1 VCDHGK
7 DPAEAEKSLFYQ
19 VKTSTSHKL
28 TDRYLCFSLR
38 DILALE
44 SGRSD
49 RVAMKR
55 SINFGSIFR
64 RKEDQQPPPAGDQTN
79 QAVLL
84 ERLAGRSIKLAEG
97 DLSPVSSAS
106 PSVDWDIVGGQI
118 TILATAIEGILEGR
132 TRIRAQHLKN
142 LSPSPI
148 DADTPDQSEYVVS
161 LPAVIPQIQ
170 DLLGT
175 GEPDIAAEPEYET
188 PFTILAKQDG
198 ARFAEQTNRPKKEEP
213 GDQLKTGPAAMFP
226 KGTGTPE
233 EIVTAKAPEPEQ
245 QEEEEPAPELSLH
258 STPPVLT
265 LRTLHAVPPDQANE
279 PEPPE
284 KPSDQEDNARQQNE
298 MKNSDSERT
307 EPPGKLASGQIKLFE
322 RETGKEE
329 SLAGDNGAARLESL
343 RWGGD
348 SSPAGRGMVL
358 LQEIFMTSEPL
369 DGRRV
374 ASLVRQFPGVT
385 GALILLERGA
395 VLGGQLPE
403 SLNMEAAL
411 QTPEVLRNFLQFI
424 LELEE
429 GEPKTPRF
437 VTVTSANTISL
448 VSSGQIVLLVSHQGR
463 KLPPGLAQRLTET
476 AQALDLVYAN

>member
-1 VCDHGK
+1 
-7 DPAEAEKSLFYQ
+7 
-19 VKTSTSHKL
+19 
-28 TDRYLCFSLR
+28 
-38 DILALE
+38 
-44 SGRSD
+44 
-49 RVAMKR
+49 MKR

-64 RKEDQQPPPAGDQTN
+64 RKEDQQPSPASDQTN

-84 ERLAGRSIKLAEG
+84 ERLAGRSIKLAES

-106 PSVDWDIVGGQI
+106 PSMDWDAVGGQI
-118 TILATAIEGILEGR
+118 TILATAIDGILEGR
-132 TRIRAQHLKN
+132 ARIRAQHLKN
-142 LSPSPI
+142 LIPSPI

-175 GEPDIAAEPEYET
+175 GKPEIAAEPEYET

-198 ARFAEQTNRPKKEEP
+198 ARFAEQSNRQKKEEP
-213 GDQLKTGPAAMFP
+213 GDQLKTGLDPLFP
-226 KGTGTPE
+226 DGTGTPE

-245 QEEEEPAPELSLH
+245 QEEEEPAPEFSLH

-265 LRTLHAVPPDQANE
+265 LRTLHAGPPDQANE

-284 KPSDQEDNARQQNE
+284 IPSDEKDNATQQNVR
-298 MKNSDSERT
+298 KNSDSERT
-307 EPPGKLASGQIKLFE
+307 EPPRKLVKLFE
-322 RETGKEE
+322 IETGKEE
-329 SLAGDNGAARLESL
+329 PLAGDNGAAHLESL

-411 QTPEVLRNFLQFI
+411 QTPEILRNFLRFI
-424 LELEE
+424 LELDE
-429 GEPKTPRF
+429 GESKTPRF

-448 VSSGQIVLLVSHQGR
+448 VSSGEIVLLVSHQGR
-463 KLPPGLAQRLTET
+463 KLPPGLAQRLAET

>member
-1 VCDHGK
+1 
-7 DPAEAEKSLFYQ
+7 
-19 VKTSTSHKL
+19 
-28 TDRYLCFSLR
+28 
-38 DILALE
+38 
-44 SGRSD
+44 
-49 RVAMKR
+49 MKR
-55 SINFGSIFR
+55 SISFGSIFR
-64 RKEDQQPPPAGDQTN
+64 RKEDQQPPPASDQTN

-106 PSVDWDIVGGQI
+106 PSVDWDAVGGQI

-132 TRIRAQHLKN
+132 ARIRAQHLKN

-175 GEPDIAAEPEYET
+175 GEPEIAAEPQYET

-198 ARFAEQTNRPKKEEP
+198 ARFAEQSNRQKKEEP
-213 GDQLKTGPAAMFP
+213 GDQLKTGPAPLFP
-226 KGTGTPE
+226 SGTGTPE

-265 LRTLHAVPPDQANE
+265 LRTLHAVPPDQANK

-284 KPSDQEDNARQQNE
+284 KPSDEEDNARQQNE

-307 EPPGKLASGQIKLFE
+307 EPPRKLASGQFKLFE
-322 RETGKEE
+322 METGKEE
-329 SLAGDNGAARLESL
+329 PLAGDNGAARLESL

-385 GALILLERGA
+385 GALILLERGT

-411 QTPEVLRNFLQFI
+411 QTPEVLRNFLRFI

-437 VTVTSANTISL
+437 VTATSANTISL